1 MRSLMPFASS
11 VLAAALGFIALNGGI
26 ASGGPALN
34 AGGGTV
40 RADEHREAVK
50 GTGGSNDAK
59 KEVLVIRDDADVRA
73 VDADRPGNAA
83 DDAKYGADGKDRG
96 KDPDTAAS
104 PGFDRYPARTYS
116 FLFNNVLSNLMYR
129 PTTPMLLLT
138 VPVGTVP
145 SSVSLES
152 GYSLLIRLS
161 NYPINLLYDR
171 IGVGWTSLI
180 MAAKI
185 VLLDFPFAYTMKVLN
200 HEYSGH
206 ASRFHEAGQFVDR
219 ITIGVPLPY
228 GEGGG
233 ATAGTIP
240 SRVDRGIMIDG
251 AGSEANTVMA
261 HQMSLRWVS
270 DGYIYPF
277 DILLYFNAR
286 FDQLLYINVASRGLP
301 PFMADGD
308 WEQYIAAINR
318 KYGSPYPFYRL
329 KLGDLKRWSYIAL
342 ADPFLYMA
350 TGALFYNFF
359 TGKRSLETLMIPL
372 GGKAGMMP
380 STRVSYTPNGPECYV
395 DFFFRLPDRSVL
407 LVYARGGA
415 RNLRETWGGG
425 VRLARMDLG
434 RFIELGGGLELFS
447 QPALSGRTDSD
458 YYSNG
463 LWNLYPL
470 VNPAAYTDILNA
482 MDIANGSLARRRA
495 RLFGGAGFI
504 ELALKANRLFRA
516 HLRLGYKSDGYAMGL
531 PLERGFFWH
540 AGMGFTF

>member
-1 MRSLMPFASS
+1 MQNARCILVAF
-11 VLAAALGFIALNGGI
+11 LGVVVLNGSI
-26 ASGGPALN
+26 ASGGPASN
-34 AGGGTV
+34 ARGEV
-40 RADEHREAVK
+40 FIAAERKEAEK
-50 GTGGSNDAK
+50 GKDGSNDRK
-59 KEVLVIRDDADVRA
+59 KEVLIIRDNTDVQT
-73 VDADRPGNAA
+73 VDADRPVYTT
-83 DDAKYGADGKDRG
+83 DDAKDGTERKDLT
-96 KDPDTAAS
+96 KDQGTVAPT
-104 PGFDRYPARTYS
+104 GFDRYPVRTYS
-116 FLFNNVLSNLMYR
+116 FLFNNALANLIYR
-129 PTTPMLLLT
+129 PSTYMLLIT
-138 VPVGTVP
+138 VPLGTVP

-180 MAAKI
+180 MAAKM
-185 VLLDFPFAYTMKVLN
+185 VLVDFPFAYTMKVLN

-206 ASRFHEAGQFVDR
+206 ASRFHEAGELVDR

-228 GEGGG
+228 GQGGG
-233 ATAGTIP
+233 ATSGTIP

-270 DGYIYPF
+270 DGVIYPF
-277 DILLYFNAR
+277 DIFLYFNAR
-286 FDQLLYINVASRGLP
+286 FDQLLYINVASRGVP
-301 PFMADGD
+301 PFMAEGD
-308 WEQYIAAINR
+308 WELYLASINR

-359 TGKRSLETLMIPL
+359 TGRRYMETHMIPL

-415 RNLRETWGGG
+415 RTFRETWGGG
-425 VRLARMDLG
+425 VRLSRMELG
-434 RFIELGGGLELFS
+434 RFIELGGGIELFS
-447 QPALSGRTDSD
+447 QPALSGRKDSA
-458 YYSNG
+458 YYNNV
-463 LWNLYPL
+463 LWYLYPL
-470 VNPAAYTDILNA
+470 VNPAAYTDILNV

-495 RLFGGAGFI
+495 RIFGGAGFI
-504 ELALKANRLFRA
+504 ELALKANKLFRA
-516 HLRLGYKSDGYAMGL
+516 YLRLGYKSDGYAMGL
-531 PLERGFFWH
+531 PLERGLFWH
-540 AGMGFTF
+540 AGMGFTL